1 MSFWPTPTSW
11 NAVLYTPKAAQLS
24 SAMAHNSWSITRC
37 GSFDAALR
45 SVSGQIWSIRQVE
58 GRDQWWTSIKP
69 SSSLKVPRVWGFCK
83 GSTTTQPQFQGCLA
97 QQIWR
102 NSCGP
107 LLAIFCDES
116 PHMSGWI
123 ITFRWDYHRLYV
135 FLGKIWTLFD
145 DRLITQWSI
154 INRWTAILYNYCICC
169 IYWWIFGWPRTCF
182 LIFPLQ
188 TSPFREPSPF
198 FDHQKKLIYHLRTQK
213 KPKNP
218 NDHNDHKWI

>member
-1 MSFWPTPTSW
+1 MAIFNSYVSLPEGSSFWYQTTSNHPFWFFGGWVFDPHPHLETPFC
-11 NAVLYTPKAAQLS
+11 TPFAAQLS

-83 GSTTTQPQFQGCLA
+83 GSTTTQPPFQGCLA

-123 ITFRWDYHRLYV
+123 ITLRWDYHRLYV
-135 FLGKIWTLFD
+135 FLGKI
-145 DRLITQWSI
+145 
-154 INRWTAILYNYCICC
+154 
-169 IYWWIFGWPRTCF
+169 
-182 LIFPLQ
+182 
-188 TSPFREPSPF
+188 
-198 FDHQKKLIYHLRTQK
+198 
-213 KPKNP
+213 
-218 NDHNDHKWI
+218 